1 MAVAEQE
8 VPSEATWPAVF
19 APLALVAGLGGAIV
33 GGVVVLL
40 VAVIAGADAGHPP
53 AVVSLISTVFQD
65 AAFIGAAV
73 FFAAQI
79 ARPRPS
85 QFGLRP
91 PDGRGRAFGA
101 LMAGY
106 GVFLGFSALWVAV
119 LNLHDKEKIVDQL
132 GANNSAA
139 ALVAVCLLT
148 CVIAPIAEEIFFR
161 GFFFAAL
168 RNRFGPWPAALVTG
182 IVFGGVHAG
191 SAPAGYLV
199 PLGFL
204 GVVLCIVYWQT
215 GSLYPC
221 IGLHALNNAVAFGI
235 TEHWGWE
242 IAVLTIASLTTITL
256 ALRSIARLAPAG

>member
-1 MAVAEQE
+1 MAVAEQQG
-8 VPSEATWPAVF
+8 PSERTWPAVF
-19 APLALVAGLGGAIV
+19 APLALIAGLGGAIV
-33 GGVVVLL
+33 GGIVVLV
-40 VAVIAGADAGHPP
+40 VAVIAGADASHPP
-53 AVVSLISTVFQD
+53 AVVSLVSTFFQD

-79 ARPRPS
+79 ARPRPA

-91 PDGRGRAFGA
+91 AGDLQRAFAA
-101 LMAGY
+101 LIAGY
-106 GVFLGFSALWVAV
+106 LVFLGFSALWVAA
-119 LNLHDKEKIVDQL
+119 LDLHDKEKIVDQL

-148 CVIAPIAEEIFFR
+148 CAIAPIAEEFFFR
-161 GFFFAAL
+161 GFFFTAL
-168 RNRFGPWPAALVTG
+168 RNRFGPWPAALATG
-182 IVFGGVHAG
+182 VVFGAVHAG

-204 GVVLCIVYWQT
+204 GVVLCLVYWQT

-221 IGLHALNNAVAFGI
+221 IGLHALNNAIAFGI
-235 TEHWGWE
+235 TEHWGWQ
-242 IAVLTIASLTTITL
+242 IPVLAVASLATITV